1 MKYTIYLFT
10 SLILF
15 SCSSTSPDTSQQ
27 DEKLKKKRLATREKT
42 TKLIDEFEEEMGVKD
57 KLPEQKLKSEPE
69 IQIQISDSAKIK
81 EREIKTN
88 PDKYYFGEHEGNEYE
103 IVIEKSKTYLIQS
116 INQFAKST
124 REISI
129 SDVNDSINDSF
140 SSSSSSIS
148 MMKLYNLK
156 KLDLK
161 PKSGDKYRVISYISL
176 EDLKKSNEQ
185 TEKEILG
192 LLKEAENL
200 EILNNNI
207 YDAVPQYYKA
217 YLKSQ
222 TSIFEI
228 KYNSN
233 TLGEVSAKNFAE
245 QKVRKYLDDVIIK
258 SESIKYIESDDQFE
272 ITLRLDYKGK
282 VLNNIQVKT
291 ESGDLD
297 FRRVASNKVKL
308 FEVYQDLSQLEINI
322 NCLISP
328 FIEFTENDFLKLIE
342 EDFGVIA
349 NKTIVADF
357 SSFIKIDFKC
367 ESVNKNA
374 FKFTPDINGIPPNN
388 FSWSFSD
395 GTKST
400 DQNPLKIIPQNFT
413 GLTITFILNDNE
425 NYKVIKEL
433 TKNNI
438 LITKEKAKISTK
450 TTPPVVVINTPEIIF
465 KKPIIETV
473 TGNIPKNVK
482 TDETFEQELNY
493 AKNGDEIQKI
503 IEDLKDR
510 GFLVYSRNPKSF
522 INIDACY
529 LIVIVGKNNLQ
540 ILKPGTQYRYSLK
553 GNVVDIN
560 TISKI
565 IYYIKII

>member
-1 MKYTIYLFT
+1 MKNIAYI
-10 SLILF
+10 LISIF
-15 SCSSTSPDTSQQ
+15 IFNCSSTSPDISQQ
-27 DEKLKKKRLATREKT
+27 EEELRKKKQATSEKSKKLAEK
-42 TKLIDEFEEEMGVKD
+42 FEEKIEEEEFIPQKSTA
-57 KLPEQKLKSEPE
+57 KLE
-69 IQIQISDSAKIK
+69 ILVQISDSAKGK
-81 EREIKTN
+81 EREIINN
-88 PDKYYFGEHEGNEYE
+88 PEIYYFGECEGDDYE
-103 IVIEKSKTYLIQS
+103 TAKEKTKTEIIEKIILFIISEKEL
-116 INQFAKST
+116 
-124 REISI
+124 SI
-129 SDVNDSINDSF
+129 SNVDYRSKSSFKSI
-140 SSSSSSIS
+140 SSSHS

-156 KLDLK
+156 KLDVK
-161 PKSGDKYRVISYISL
+161 PKRGGKYRIISYITV

-185 TEKEILG
+185 TEKEISG

-207 YDAVPQYYKA
+207 YDAVQQYYKA
-217 YLKSQ
+217 FLKSQ

-245 QKVRKYLDDVIIK
+245 QKVRKYLDEIILK

-282 VLNNIQVKT
+282 VLNNIKVKT
-291 ESGDLD
+291 ESGD

-342 EDFGVIA
+342 DDFGVIA

-367 ESVNKNA
+367 ESVNQNA

-400 DQNPLKIIPQNFT
+400 DQNPLKILPQNFT

-438 LITKEKAKISTK
+438 IITKEKAKISTK
-450 TTPPVVVINTPEIIF
+450 PTPPLVADDPPKKGPE
-465 KKPIIETV
+465 KPVPSGAEK
-473 TGNIPKNVK
+473 IPPKVK
-482 TDETFEQELNY
+482 TDEAFEKELNS
-493 AKNGDEIQKI
+493 AKNANEWLTI
-503 IEDLKDR
+503 IDDLKDKD
-510 GFLVYSRNPKSF
+510 FLVYSTNPKNF
-522 INIDACY
+522 PNIESCY

-540 ILKPGTQYRYSLK
+540 ILKPGTQYRNSIK
-553 GNVVDIN
+553 GKVVDIE
-560 TISKI
+560 TVSKI
-565 IYYIKII
+565 LYYIKII